1 MVATSR
7 FCVVSVFLVRVASV
21 SMRFQVP
28 QFINIED
35 KILGP
40 FTIKQFIYLVGGGG
54 MVYILYHFLPFF
66 VAILVIA
73 PLAVFTLMLAFAKPN
88 GKPFIFMVQS
98 AFMYFFSSRL
108 YLWKRVPR
116 KMTPGDAVKEF
127 SKDGGVPNLSESK
140 LKDLTWALDINQNV
154 KNQK

>member
-1 MVATSR
+1 
-7 FCVVSVFLVRVASV
+7 
-21 SMRFQVP
+21 MRFQVP

-54 MVYILYHFLPFF
+54 MVYIVYHFLPFYI
-66 VAILVIA
+66 AIFIIA
-73 PLAVFTLMLAFAKPN
+73 PIALFVLLLAFAKPN
-88 GKPFIFMVQS
+88 GKPFIFMVQ
-98 AFMYFFSSRL
+98 AAIMYALSSRL

-116 KMTPGDAVKEF
+116 KMTPSDAAKEF
-127 SKDGGVPNLSESK
+127 GNSAGAVPSLSNSK

-154 KNQK
+154 KNR